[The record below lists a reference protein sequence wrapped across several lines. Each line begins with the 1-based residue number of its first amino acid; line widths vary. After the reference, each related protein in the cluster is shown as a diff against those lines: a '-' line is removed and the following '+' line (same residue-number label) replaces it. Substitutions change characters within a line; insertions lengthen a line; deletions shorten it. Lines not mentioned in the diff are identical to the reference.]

1 MFVILLKPYV
11 SENKIKFCTCVAD
24 DVELDELD
32 HFWVLHRYNNGE
44 IYQVIGEPIIPDD
57 QVPSI
62 VKPYEEL
69 NQEVIKLKN
78 KNLTFLINNSMISI
92 KIC

>member
-1 MFVILLKPYV
+1 MLERVEILM
-11 SENKIKFCTCVAD
+11 NKFIEIKKDVNKQKKKILIYGVKLQVA
-24 DVELDELD
+24 ETRE
-32 HFWVLHRYNNGE
+32 
-44 IYQVIGEPIIPDD
+44 
-57 QVPSI
+57 
-62 VKPYEEL
+62 KEL